1 MYCSPSRKR
10 EGAGGRVGS
19 LAEGIACGF
28 PSPIPSRLREGR
40 ALGERHALS

>member
-10 EGAGGRVGS
+10 EGAGGRVWC
-19 LAEGIACGF
+19 LAEVIACGL

-40 ALGERHALS
+40 VFGERHALS